1 MRPLVALSAF
11 LDVSSLNLAV
21 PQGAAF
27 FCPAHR
33 LQECR
38 PWGPRLRTKGPESVA
53 EPSPDRP
60 VQLPGNAPWRE
71 GRA

>member
-21 PQGAAF
+21 PEGAAI

-33 LQECR
+33 LQEHR
-38 PWGPRLRTKGPESVA
+38 PRAKGPDEDFPVA
-53 EPSPDRP
+53 ELGQNRT
-60 VQLPGNAPWRE
+60 E
-71 GRA
+71 